1 MANRTTRPA
10 RVRVT
15 GPLGPFAE
23 AYEARMKARG
33 YTPLTMVNEL
43 RQIAHLS
50 CWLDEHR
57 MTSADV
63 TREVIEEVHALRRT
77 RRSSANCSLKG
88 LLVLLEVLH
97 EQKEVQPAA
106 PAPLAT
112 PLDAILGSFERFL
125 LQERGLQAS
134 TASSYVLRV
143 RRFLLWSAPGGD
155 VSALR
160 AKDITD
166 AVLTESASVS
176 IGATQFFVVAIR
188 SFLRYCFIEGMTAS
202 DLSAAALSSTGRKR
216 SALARGISASQA
228 NALLRS
234 CDRRST
240 EGRRDFALLLVLVR
254 LGLRSSEAASLR
266 LDDFDWRAGEVL
278 VRGKG
283 RREDRLPLP
292 CDVGDAVAAYLRR
305 GRPETTHREVFLRLL
320 APIGPLGRGGVHA
333 VVRRAC
339 RRSGVA
345 EVGPHRLRHALA
357 SELVRSG
364 ASLPEVGQMLRHHGI
379 SSSLIYVHVDIEGLR
394 KVAQPW
400 PGTAR

>member
-1 MANRTTRPA
+1 VAT
-10 RVRVT
+10 VRVT
-15 GPLGPFAE
+15 GPLVPFAE
-23 AYEARMKARG
+23 AYEAKMRARG

-43 RQIAHLS
+43 RQVAHLS
-50 CWLDEHR
+50 YWLDEHE
-57 MTSADV
+57 MTAADV
-63 TREVIEEVHALRRT
+63 TSEVIEALHDLRRT
-77 RRSSANCSLKG
+77 RRSSANCSLQG
-88 LLVLLEVLH
+88 LLALLEVLD
-97 EQKEVQPAA
+97 EQGVRRPAA
-106 PAPLAT
+106 PAAPAA
-112 PLDAILGSFERFL
+112 PLDEILGSFERFL
-125 LQERGLQAS
+125 LQQRGLQAS
-134 TASSYVLRV
+134 TASSYVFRV
-143 RRFLLWSAPGGD
+143 RRFLSWSAPGGE

-166 AVLTESASVS
+166 AVLAESASVS
-176 IGATQFFVVAIR
+176 VGATQFFVVAVR

-216 SALARGISASQA
+216 SALARGISQSQA
-228 NALLRS
+228 KALLRS
-234 CDRRST
+234 CDRRRA

-283 RREDRLPLP
+283 GREGRLPVP

-305 GRPETTHREVFLRLL
+305 GRPGTTHREVFLRLL
-320 APIGPLGRGGVHA
+320 APIGPLGRGGVHCI
-333 VVRRAC
+333 VRRAC

-364 ASLPEVGQMLRHHGI
+364 APLPEVGQMLRHQGM
-379 SSSLIYVHVDIEGLR
+379 SSLLIYVHVDIEGLR

-400 PGTAR
+400 PGTAQ